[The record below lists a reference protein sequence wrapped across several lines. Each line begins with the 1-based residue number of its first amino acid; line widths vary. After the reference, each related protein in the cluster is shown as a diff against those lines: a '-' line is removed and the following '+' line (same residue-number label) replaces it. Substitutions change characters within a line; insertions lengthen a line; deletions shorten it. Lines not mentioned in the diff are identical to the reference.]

1 VRWLTVDGAVAALL
15 VGAAELWGLGWRGA
29 ALLVAFFVSGSV
41 LTRAATGRGGR
52 RNARQVLANGGIAAL
67 AGLRG
72 SWVIS
77 AGALAAATADTW
89 ATEIG
94 AFSPSPPRFITTG
107 ARVARGAS
115 GGVTVLGTLG
125 GVGGAIGIA
134 ALAHLLAPSGTRPRA
149 ALVLVAGVT
158 GMLADSVVGATAQ
171 GLYEC
176 AACGARSERGDLV
189 CHEPVRLIR
198 GWRWLDNDA
207 VNLVATLV
215 GAGVCLAGSLLAS

>member
-1 VRWLTVDGAVAALL
+1 VTWLTARGAVAALL

-41 LTRAATGRGGR
+41 LTRVATGWGGR

-67 AGLRG
+67 AALCG
-72 SWVIS
+72 SWVVS

-94 AFSPSPPRFITTG
+94 AFSPYPPRFITTG

-115 GGVTVLGTLG
+115 GGITLLGTLG
-125 GVGGAIGIA
+125 GIAGALVIA
-134 ALAHLLAPSGTRPRA
+134 LLAHVLSPRGTRPRA
-149 ALVLVAGVT
+149 AFVLVAGIS
-158 GMLADSVVGATAQ
+158 GMFADSVVGATAQ

-198 GWRWLDNDA
+198 GWQWLDNDA

-215 GAGVCLAGSLLAS
+215 GASVSLAGSRLAS